1 MTMLDRMRRH
11 KGWLKWSLALV
22 VLTFVVFYI
31 PDFLTTSTGAAPGEV
46 LAEVENESITVGAFQ
61 RRYGAQLQAYRNAY
75 GAGMS
80 EDLLRQLGIEQQ
92 ILQQL
97 IDEQSMVVE
106 AARQGVSV
114 SDVEVR
120 ERILA
125 MPAFQENGVF
135 IGEQRYRQVLS
146 FQSPPMTTSEFE
158 AQMRRAIAI
167 EKLRNSLTA
176 WMTLTDAEVAE
187 EFRLRNEKVRL
198 DVVAITPDVFR
209 PQVQVADAD
218 LAAYYETHKEAYR
231 VGERRRIKYALVD
244 VDQVREGLTV
254 PDAEIAAFYEA
265 NRAQYSTP
273 EEIRA
278 SHILLSLD
286 GADAGA
292 VRTRAAALLAEARS
306 GADFAALAR
315 EHSQDEGSAV
325 QGGDLDYFGRG
336 RMVPEFEQAAFAL
349 EVGQISDV
357 VESPFGF
364 HIIKLTDRRPGTTQP
379 LADVRAEIVDQ
390 LRWQSA
396 QQQAEQT
403 ARAIEPSVRTVAD
416 LERVAGERGLILQES
431 ELFLR
436 DEPITGLGPAPEI
449 TGRVFEMAE
458 GEVSEA
464 TRVARGWVFYT
475 RTGTSEPY
483 VPALDEVR
491 DRVREDVTRERA
503 EALARERATA
513 IAAALKSAPDFA
525 AAARREGLAVSSTEL
540 ITRGSAITT
549 IGTSPALDAAA
560 FALPVGGVSGPI
572 EVPSGTAVVRV
583 AERED
588 VTEAQLADGREPLR
602 QELIEA
608 RRDRFF
614 SAYMTK
620 AKASMRIAVRDET
633 MARVVN
639 TMR

>member
-46 LAEVENESITVGAFQ
+46 LAEVEGESITVGAFQ

-75 GAGMS
+75 GAGLS
-80 EDLLRQLGIEQQ
+80 DDLLRQLGIEQQ

-97 IDEQSMVVE
+97 IDEQAMVAE
-106 AARQGVSV
+106 AGRQKITVG
-114 SDVEVR
+114 DVEVR

-125 MPAFQENGVF
+125 MPAFQENGQF

-146 FQSPPMTTSEFE
+146 FQTPPLTTTEFE
-158 AQMRRAIAI
+158 AQMRRAIAV
-167 EKLRNSLTA
+167 EKLRNALTA
-176 WMTLTDAEVAE
+176 WMAVTDAEVAD
-187 EFRLRNEKVRL
+187 EFRLRNERVQL
-198 DVVAITPDVFR
+198 DVVTLTPDTFR
-209 PQVQVADAD
+209 GQVQVSDAD
-218 LAAYYETHKEAYR
+218 LAAFFDTRKESYR
-231 VGERRRIKYALVD
+231 VGERRKIKYALID
-244 VDQVREGLTV
+244 VDQVRERLTV
-254 PDAEIAAFYEA
+254 PEAEIEAFYEA
-265 NRAQYSTP
+265 NSAQYSTP

-286 GADAGA
+286 DAEAGA
-292 VRTRAAALLAEARS
+292 VRERANDLLSQARG

-315 EHSQDEGSAV
+315 EHSQDEASAA

-349 EVGQISDV
+349 QVGDISEV
-357 VESPFGF
+357 VESPFGY
-364 HIIKLTDRRPGTTQP
+364 HIIKLTDRRPGTTRP
-379 LADVRAEIVDQ
+379 LAEVREEIVDQ
-390 LRWQSA
+390 LRWQLA

-403 ARAIEPSVRTVAD
+403 ARAIEPSVRTAAD
-416 LERVAGERGLILQES
+416 LDRVAAERSLTIDES
-431 ELFLR
+431 EFFLR

-458 GEVSEA
+458 GDVSEA
-464 TRVARGWVFYT
+464 TRVARGWVFFT
-475 RTGTSEPY
+475 LTGTSEPY
-483 VPALDEVR
+483 VPELDEVR

-503 EALARERATA
+503 EALARERAA
-513 IAAALKSAPDFA
+513 SIGASLKGAADFA
-525 AAARREGLAVSSTEL
+525 AAASREGLEVSSTEF
-540 ITRGSAITT
+540 ITRGSPIPN
-549 IGTSPALDAAA
+549 IGASPAVDAAA
-560 FALPVGGVSGPI
+560 FALPVGGVSDPVT
-572 EVPSGTAVVRV
+572 VPSGTAIVRV
-583 AERED
+583 AAREM
-588 VTEAQLADGREPLR
+588 VTDEQIEGGRDALR
-602 QELIEA
+602 QEMIEE

-620 AKASMRIAVRDET
+620 AKESMRIAVREET